1 MYRVDRSPVKYV
13 LCFSVHVLHLAPPL
27 RSAPVTQIVEFLKRP
42 ERFTAV
48 GARIP
53 KGCLL
58 IGPPGTGKTLLAKV
72 SPPHVPVSSP
82 ASPCTSLGLRPR
94 PYPR

>member
-1 MYRVDRSPVKYV
+1 MFFTFLP
-13 LCFSVHVLHLAPPL
+13 
-27 RSAPVTQIVEFLKRP
+27 RSASLQIVEFLKRP

-72 SPPHVPVSSP
+72 SPPNHLLVSVP
-82 ASPCTSLGLRPR
+82 ASPCTSRAFFPILTSLIFSAL
-94 PYPR
+94 